1 MQEYWESYVKLI
13 DGKKSMVSFNAGVSD
28 FVPDTE
34 YMYLGFVKVKLH
46 HSKEDGLVTDEEA
59 NDVGFIEDRLEME
72 SLRYRCGKYIGRI
85 ISAGEVNFI
94 YYLKFDFEWANAV
107 KDAMNHFPEYIY
119 EYGSRIDTEWEVYQK
134 LLFPSVREWQIIANH
149 HSCMQLQEQGDDLK
163 IKRAIEHK
171 TYFES
176 EKARSEFI
184 KLVEEQGFIKQKET
198 ETTFNGKMIFG
209 VEFYRIDTPFY
220 YDIDEITMKLIDLSD
235 SCNGSYD
242 GWESSLV
249 KANI

>member
-1 MQEYWESYVKLI
+1 MQEYWESYIKPI

-34 YMYLGFVKVKLH
+34 YMYLGFVKVKLN
-46 HSKEDGLVTDEEA
+46 SPKGDGLVTEEEGV
-59 NDVGFIEDRLEME
+59 DVGFIEDRLEME

-94 YYLKFDFEWANAV
+94 YYLKLDFEWANAV
-107 KDAMNHFPEYIY
+107 KSAMENFTHYSY
-119 EYGSRIDTEWEVYQK
+119 EFGSRIDTEWEVYQK

-149 HSCMQLQEQGDDLK
+149 HSCDRLKEQGDNLQ

-176 EKARSEFI
+176 EKDREKFI
-184 KLVEEQGFIKQKET
+184 QLIQEKGFTQKNLNEIP
-198 ETTFNGKMIFG
+198 FNDKIMFG
-209 VEFYRIDTPFY
+209 VEFYRVDAPFY
-220 YDIDEITMKLIDLSD
+220 YEIDEITMNLIDLSD
-235 SCNGSYD
+235 SCNGYYD

-249 KANI
+249 KTTI